1 MGFAQC
7 QNDSSFYNS
16 WLIRDSPT
24 WMPSHATHTE
34 NRWFSIGDPKLKL
47 IPVCRTISR
56 CKRASNQRGA
66 PVANGQ
72 MSHRITNKINIY
84 HITPKYLPP
93 TKMSG
98 IGILRMPQLLHKME
112 EIGSHQLDQVNEDTV
127 QNQHSSM
134 QFQTRNRGKWKSFSQ
149 KFGFHFSF
157 SSAHN
162 SK

>member
-1 MGFAQC
+1 
-7 QNDSSFYNS
+7 
-16 WLIRDSPT
+16 
-24 WMPSHATHTE
+24 MPSHATHTE

-84 HITPKYLPP
+84 HITSKYLPP

-98 IGILRMPQLLHKME
+98 IGILRMPQLLHKMNE
-112 EIGSHQLDQVNEDTV
+112 SGSHQLERSMKIQYKINACLRSFRPEIEENE
-127 QNQHSSM
+127 SP
-134 QFQTRNRGKWKSFSQ
+134 FPKSLVFT
-149 KFGFHFSF
+149 FHFLLLTIQ
-157 SSAHN
+157 N
-162 SK
+162 NPEIK